1 MYEKQNILEQVLK
14 EDFRKNCS
22 SVCKA
27 TKENR
32 ILSER
37 EFKDRLYKER
47 KRSERSKSPM
57 SVVFINLSR
66 GTKSSSRNWSRD
78 KDFYRQL
85 NGIVDYCTRDTDF
98 VGWYECQQ
106 VLGIIYVDTQRESRD
121 IVIERL
127 KNKIVDSENLQI
139 NSEIDIAALTF
150 PLKDLRETDSV
161 TLTVY
166 PKKRDTFNDKMS
178 LTVKRIFDYLGTI
191 GCILLFL
198 PLFLLIPI
206 LIKLDSKGPVF
217 YLQKRVGEGGKIFH
231 LYKFRSMHVNTNDNI
246 HRTYVTQLIKGD
258 VDNKQGIYKIKD
270 DPRVTRVGKILRKFS
285 FDEIPQFFNVLK
297 GEMSLVGP
305 RPPIPYETAEYEL
318 WHLRRIME
326 CKPGI
331 TGLWQVEGRS
341 KTNFDEMVR
350 MDLNYIEKRSLFLD
364 LKIVFK
370 TPWVLLTA
378 RGAF

>member
-1 MYEKQNILEQVLK
+1 MYEKKNILEQVMK
-14 EDFRKNCS
+14 DDFQKNCS
-22 SVCKA
+22 SLCKA

-32 ILSER
+32 ITSES

-47 KRSERSKSPM
+47 KRAERSKSPM
-57 SVVFINLSR
+57 SAVFINLSR
-66 GTKSSSRNWSRD
+66 EAKYSNGNRLKS
-78 KDFYRQL
+78 KDYYRQL
-85 NGIVDYCTRDTDF
+85 NEIVNDCTRDTDF
-98 VGWYECQQ
+98 VGWYECKQI
-106 VLGIIYVDTQRESRD
+106 LGIIYVDTERD
-121 IVIERL
+121 NRNVVIERL
-127 KNKIVDSENLQI
+127 KNKIVNSKHFKI

-166 PKKRDTFNDKMS
+166 PKKRDTFSDKMS
-178 LTVKRIFDYLGTI
+178 LTVKRIFDFLGTL

-198 PLFLLIPI
+198 PLFILIPI
-206 LIKLDSKGPVF
+206 LIKVDSKGPVF
-217 YLQKRVGEGGKIFH
+217 YLQKRIGEGGRIFN
-231 LYKFRSMHVNTNDNI
+231 LYKFRSMYVNTNDSI

-258 VDNKQGIYKIKD
+258 LDNNQGVYKIKD
-270 DPRVTRVGKILRKFS
+270 DPRVTRIGKILRKFS
-285 FDEIPQFFNVLK
+285 LDEIPQFFNVLQ

-350 MDLNYIEKRSLFLD
+350 MDLNYIEKRTLFLD
-364 LKIVFK
+364 LKIVLK
-370 TPWVLLTA
+370 TPWILLTA